1 MNSLKEAFQQINTGN
16 MEVLQGKVIQENPLE
31 IQMAGDEKY
40 IVSEEVTAVPEH
52 LRNYETTVVMPSD
65 TGKFFSGKITV
76 KNALKKGDDVYVLAS
91 AKGKQFLVLGRV

>member
-1 MNSLKEAFQQINTGN
+1 MNSLKEAFQQINTGG

-31 IQMAGDEKY
+31 IQMAG
-40 IVSEEVTAVPEH
+40 EEVTAVPEH

-76 KNALKKGDDVYVLAS
+76 KNALKKGDEVYVLAS